1 MRSRGGHL
9 RPLLHGS
16 TRKLRRS
23 MAAGLVGVTLLAVTA
38 CAKPATERDPL
49 RPPSDHIHLYGTDG
63 NMMNSLGEAVGEEYP
78 DALAGMK
85 GTAPLT
91 RLSETFK
98 RRLLAQDKG
107 LKDFLYAGE
116 SYDAVVI
123 SALAAQIA
131 GTTNPR
137 AIADQINGVTAGG
150 TICETPAACLSLVA
164 ASQDIAYRGVSL
176 TLGGFTDAGEPS
188 AGTYGILRFAGQ
200 NTLDDAQTEYVP
212 TGDRGNETTKQPPAS
227 TGGGGAPLRIGT
239 LLPRTGD
246 LASAGP
252 PMFAGVTLAV
262 NEINDAGGILGSD
275 ITLTHG
281 DDGTDAK
288 VAQATVDRLIRDASV
303 HVIIGAGASSITQAV
318 LPSVMAA
325 GRVLFSPCN
334 TAASLTTADDQGL
347 YFRTAP
353 PDGLQATALTDIIMR
368 DGVRRIYIVA
378 RDDAYGKGLMDSVR
392 ADLVD
397 AGLDR
402 DDIKAVPYSPDSPDF
417 ADLGTDIKA
426 FGPDGA
432 LIIGFDESADALS
445 SIMKAGLKSRLL

>member
-1 MRSRGGHL
+1 
-9 RPLLHGS
+9 
-16 TRKLRRS
+16 
-23 MAAGLVGVTLLAVTA
+23 
-38 CAKPATERDPL
+38 
-49 RPPSDHIHLYGTDG
+49 
-63 NMMNSLGEAVGEEYP
+63 
-78 DALAGMK
+78 
-85 GTAPLT
+85 
-91 RLSETFK
+91 
-98 RRLLAQDKG
+98 
-107 LKDFLYAGE
+107 
-116 SYDAVVI
+116 
-123 SALAAQIA
+123 
-131 GTTNPR
+131 
-137 AIADQINGVTAGG
+137 
-150 TICETPAACLSLVA
+150 
-164 ASQDIAYRGVSL
+164 
-176 TLGGFTDAGEPS
+176 
-188 AGTYGILRFAGQ
+188 
-200 NTLDDAQTEYVP
+200 
-212 TGDRGNETTKQPPAS
+212 
-227 TGGGGAPLRIGT
+227 
-239 LLPRTGD
+239 
-246 LASAGP
+246 
-252 PMFAGVTLAV
+252 MFAGVTLAV

-275 ITLTHG
+275 VTLTHG

>member
-1 MRSRGGHL
+1 MGSRRGHL
-9 RPLLHGS
+9 RLV
-16 TRKLRRS
+16 
-23 MAAGLVGVTLLAVTA
+23 AAALVGIALFGGTA
-38 CAKPATERDPL
+38 CATPEEEPDPL

-63 NMMNSLGEAVGEEYP
+63 NMMNSIGENVGEEFP

-91 RLSETFK
+91 KISESFK
-98 RRLLAQDKG
+98 RRLLAQDAG

-137 AIADQINGVTAGG
+137 AIAGQINGVTTGG
-150 TICETPAACLSLVA
+150 EICQTPAACLA
-164 ASQDIAYRGVSL
+164 QIAQGRDIAYRGISL

-188 AGTYGILRFAGQ
+188 AGTYGILRFGEQ
-200 NTLDDAQTEYVP
+200 NTLDDAKTEYVP
-212 TGDRGNETTKQPPAS
+212 TGDQSKQSTKKPPAS
-227 TGGGGAPLRIGT
+227 AGGGDGPLRIGT
-239 LLPRTGD
+239 LLPRTGA

-252 PMFAGVTLAV
+252 PMVAGVLVAIK
-262 NEINDAGGILGSD
+262 EINDAGGILGAPVA
-275 ITLTHG
+275 ITQG
-281 DDGTDAK
+281 DDGTDGK
-288 VAQATVDRLIRDASV
+288 VAQATVNRLIGNGV
-303 HVIIGAGASSITQAV
+303 HVIIGAGASSVTKAV
-318 LPSVMAA
+318 LPSVVAA

-334 TAASLTTADDQGL
+334 TAAELTTADDQGL

-378 RDDAYGKGLMDSVR
+378 RDDAYGRGLMDSVH

-397 AGLDR
+397 AGLNR
-402 DDIKAVPYSPDSPDF
+402 DDIKAVSYSSDAPDL
-417 ADLGTDIKA
+417 ADLGSDVKA
-426 FGPDGA
+426 FAPDGL
-432 LIIGFDESADALS
+432 LIIGFDETADALS
-445 SIMKAGLKSRLL
+445 SVMKAGLKSRLL